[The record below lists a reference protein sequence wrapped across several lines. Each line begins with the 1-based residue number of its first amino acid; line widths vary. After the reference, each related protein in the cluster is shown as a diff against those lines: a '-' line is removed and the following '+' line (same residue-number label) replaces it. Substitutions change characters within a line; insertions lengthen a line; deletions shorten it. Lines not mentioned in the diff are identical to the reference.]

1 MSNTSNRF
9 CELLKNNGRKLIIA
23 IIAIVV
29 IFLVIPP
36 VFVLLFSS
44 VNATKGVFPFA
55 TMQVTLQNY
64 VEVFSSAYTYE
75 LILNTV
81 WYTVGSVLL
90 TFILTM
96 LLAWFLERTDMRWRK
111 FLFAMTLVPMAIPG
125 VVFGMAWILLA
136 NPTNGL
142 LNELIRDLFG
152 LTATTGPLNIYSIP
166 GMIIVS
172 AMRFVPL
179 MYLMVGGV
187 FSRIDPSFEEASKTC
202 GGNSL
207 VTTGKIS
214 FPLISPTLFSA
225 VIYFTVM
232 GIEAFEIAALL
243 GAPKGIY
250 VLSTAIYYTVHPATG
265 LPNYG
270 QASVYSV
277 LLLAVALIFIYFYRK
292 YTKRS
297 ERFTTVTGKGFR
309 PRLIKLGNLRWLP
322 TLIMGIYFL
331 FVVAAPAFVLIWK
344 SLAPQYAPYA
354 FSTISQF
361 SFAHYKKMVGYYG
374 MGQALWNTI
383 IIGIVA
389 SVATMVI
396 SSLLSW
402 QAVRRRDSKLAGF
415 SEYLA
420 FAITGVPSVVMAVAL
435 MFIYVYVPVP
445 VYGTIWIIIIGLVT
459 KNLPFGVSLMNG
471 SFLQIH
477 KELEEAAETAGASPF
492 KVLARIIFPIIRP
505 SFLRGFFQ
513 VFVRSISDATIA
525 LMLLS
530 FSNQTITTMLWSIWD
545 TEGNFS
551 LACAIAVPFLLF
563 SVIMSLIVGRMTMFS
578 DTTGKA

>member
-1 MSNTSNRF
+1 MADVSHRF
-9 CELLKNNGRKLIIA
+9 SEFFKNNGRRILVAVIA
-23 IIAIVV
+23 VIV
-29 IFLVIPP
+29 ILLVIPP
-36 VFVLLFSS
+36 VLVLIFSS
-44 VNATKGVFPFA
+44 VNATKGTFPF
-55 TMQVTLQNY
+55 QTLWITFQNY
-64 VEVFSSAYTYE
+64 IDVFSSSYTYE

-81 WYTVGSVLL
+81 WYVVGTVLL
-90 TFILTM
+90 TFLLTM
-96 LLAWFLERTDMRWRK
+96 LLAWFLERTNMYWRR

-125 VVFGMAWILLA
+125 VVFGMSWILLA
-136 NPTNGL
+136 NPTSGL
-142 LNELIRDLFG
+142 LNEILRRVFH
-152 LTATTGPLNIYSIP
+152 LTSTYGPLNIYSIP

-202 GGNSL
+202 GGGFFTTLRRVSL
-207 VTTGKIS
+207 
-214 FPLISPTLFSA
+214 PLISPTLFSA
-225 VIYFTVM
+225 VIYFAVM

-277 LLLAVALIFIYFYRK
+277 LLLLVALVFIYFYRK
-292 YTKRS
+292 YTRRG

-309 PRLIKLGNLRWLP
+309 PRLIKLGRLRWLP
-322 TLIMGIYFL
+322 TALMALYFVI
-331 FVVAAPAFVLIWK
+331 VVGAPTFVLIWK

-354 FSTISQF
+354 LSTIAQF
-361 SFAHYKKMVGYYG
+361 SLTHYKRVLTYYG
-374 MGQALWNTI
+374 MGKALWNTI
-383 IIGIVA
+383 IIGIVS
-389 SVATMVI
+389 SVATMLI

-402 QAVRRRDSKLAGF
+402 QAVRQRDSKLAGF
-415 SEYLA
+415 AEYLA

-435 MFIYVYVPVP
+435 IFIYVYLPVP
-445 VYGTIWIIIIGLVT
+445 IYGSIWIIVIGLVT

-492 KVLARIIFPIIRP
+492 VVLRTVVFPIIRP

-513 VFVRSISDATIA
+513 VFVKAISDSTIA

-530 FSNQTITTMLWSIWD
+530 FGNQMVTTLLWSIWD

-563 SVIMSLIVGRMTMFS
+563 SVVLSLCVGRMTMFS
-578 DTTGKA
+578 DNSEKS